1 MSGRTVLRDALTAG
15 LTGWQVVSD
24 PRALDSVRKP
34 GAVVLGTNKRTRTP
48 TLGLGWFTEELTLWV
63 LTATTRP
70 DQIED
75 DLDALLLQVLQVLE
89 PLDSVRWDVAER
101 LVLADTYDGYK
112 ITITTLV
119 QLVDDNPEEP

>member
-15 LTGWQVVSD
+15 LPGWQVVSD

-34 GAVVLGTNKRTRTP
+34 GAVVLGTTRITRIP
-48 TLGLGWFTEELTLWV
+48 GSPLLGAELALWV
-63 LTATTRP
+63 LTATTKT

-75 DLDALLLQVLQVLE
+75 DLDSLLKAVCDVLE
-89 PLDSVRWDVAER
+89 PLDAFSWTAAER

-112 ITITTLV
+112 VTVTCGYQIETEGT
-119 QLVDDNPEEP
+119 